1 VSTEPAAAAPRRPGR
16 PRSAESHQAILR
28 ATLELLVVEGLR
40 GLSIETIAQR
50 AGVGKATIYRRW
62 SSKEEIVA
70 EAVSN
75 LHAELPVPDTGT
87 ARGDFLA
94 LADFLVAASE
104 ARGGDGN
111 VLARL
116 LGEASQDAKLHEIFT
131 ANLVEPRRRA
141 VRTILQRGIERGELR
156 DDVDMDLM
164 IDAVVGANIYRALIS
179 RDSLRII
186 SRRAGALFDAFY
198 EGLRRR

>member
-1 VSTEPAAAAPRRPGR
+1 LTTEPAAAPRRPGR

-40 GLSIETIAQR
+40 GLSIEMIAQR

-62 SSKEEIVA
+62 SSKEEIVG

-75 LHAELPVPDTGT
+75 LHAELPVPDTGS

-94 LADFLVAASE
+94 FADFLVKASE
-104 ARGGDGN
+104 ARGGGAD

-116 LGEASQDAKLHEIFT
+116 LGEASHDARLHQIFT

-141 VRTILQRGIERGELR
+141 VRTILQRGIDRGELR
-156 DDVDMDLM
+156 DDVDIELM
-164 IDAVVGANIYRALIS
+164 IDAVVGANIYRAMIS
-179 RDSLRII
+179 RDSLRTI
-186 SRRAGALFDAFY
+186 SKRAGELFDALY
-198 EGLRRR
+198 EGLRAR